1 MNLVCLY
8 AKADRQNSVFSFLFY
23 REEKADLADAIMTVA
38 ATGPLNDPPND
49 MCPTPDGPD
58 AEQPNSPRDKPGTSS
73 VSKRASPVI
82 AFGHR
87 VDSPRSGKK
96 SPERGQNAEASLTQS
111 EDVAGGFADEA
122 AAVLK
127 PWLGQLL
134 VLALHNPGGFGGS
147 AQGTAQSGEAAEQSG
162 TAERT
167 GTTGPRSWFRT
178 LLDGV
183 SASSRADSG
192 AGNSAAEGS
201 DEERLAS
208 DQEGLDLPQAEALV
222 GRSTRSVQVIMLPIA
237 DPNIKLTNL
246 SGRI

>member
-1 MNLVCLY
+1 
-8 AKADRQNSVFSFLFY
+8 
-23 REEKADLADAIMTVA
+23 MTVA
-38 ATGPLNDPPND
+38 ATAPLNDPPNET
-49 MCPTPDGPD
+49 CPTPNGPD

-87 VDSPRSGKK
+87 VESPRSGKK
-96 SPERGQNAEASLTQS
+96 SPERGQDAEVSCTQS
-111 EDVAGGFADEA
+111 EGVLADEA

-127 PWLGQLL
+127 PWLGELL
-134 VLALHNPGGFGGS
+134 VLALHNSRGFGGS
-147 AQGTAQSGEAAEQSG
+147 AHGTAQSGEAAEQSG

-167 GTTGPRSWFRT
+167 GTTGPRGWFNT

-183 SASSRADSG
+183 SASRPDSG
-192 AGNSAAEGS
+192 AGNNAAKGS

-222 GRSTRSVQVIMLPIA
+222 GRSTRSVQVNMLPIT
-237 DPNIKLTNL
+237 DPSIQLMNL
-246 SGRI
+246 FGRI